1 MQRGF
6 LWMAIFSLCLCA
18 GAKTRTWLLADGR
31 KVDAELVHVMGD
43 EAVLKDASGGTVRI
57 KLAHLSDGDRVF
69 VELENPPRLGISFR
83 RRSEQK
89 RFSSRFSST
98 LLPEIQINTFGVRI
112 RQQSAGAYN
121 HELKVE
127 FFAIAKER
135 AGNRFILLDRKKS
148 SFIPTKENKRSH
160 EFWGRAVEL
169 DQYEI
174 FHIDRPRGKKYE
186 GHLIIVTDARGKI
199 VATQATHGWLLEN
212 LGNLK
217 QMPMGGYM
225 DKTCTRTFPTRPKPC
240 RY

>member
-1 MQRGF
+1 
-6 LWMAIFSLCLCA
+6 MAILFFCLCA
-18 GAKTRTWLLADGR
+18 GAKTRTWILEDGR
-31 KVDAELVHVMGD
+31 TVEAELARVMGD
-43 EAVLKDASGGTVRI
+43 EAVLKDALGGTLRI
-57 KLAHLSDGDRVF
+57 KLACLSAEDRVF

-83 RRSEQK
+83 RKSEKK
-89 RFSSRFSST
+89 RFSSRFSTT

-121 HELKVE
+121 HELVIE

-148 SFIPTKENKRSH
+148 SFVPTKKNKRSY

-174 FHIDRPRGKKYE
+174 FYIDRPRGKKYA
-186 GHLIIVTDARGKI
+186 GHLITVTDARGKI
-199 VATQATHGWLLEN
+199 VATQSSPGWLLEN
-212 LGNLK
+212 LDNLK
-217 QMPMGGYM
+217 KMPVGGYM